1 MLVNTVSGPSSSP
14 ALSSTGSASSSS
26 ALSSGWATPELFSA
40 SSTISSHACQALT
53 ITHGAFEHSLTV
65 TTTSYPTAL
74 QLRDDFLHDL
84 TKSSGGGELSSLVE
98 LWARLLSFAVHR
110 LEGERRGLTGEDLR
124 LLLVTAVETFEK
136 DILRN
141 REVHGVLKELDASA
155 EIKSAILAAYIQ
167 ARHAL
172 RKLSRPA
179 KPQSSLLLAAQ
190 EKKVLLYT
198 VFGGQGNDEHYFDE
212 LRTVYHTYTPLVHD
226 LILSASSML
235 QRQSLEDRFSRFY
248 HQGLDIIAWLEH
260 SERAPEP
267 AYLISAPL
275 SMPLIGLLQLAWY
288 RVIGRVLGA
297 TPAQIQAAVA
307 GTSGHS
313 QGIVT
318 ATVTA
323 VAQSWT
329 QFDNLA
335 LDALRLLLAIGAYS
349 QEHFAVAELPPA
361 IVADAEA
368 HGEGFPGPMLS
379 VVDCPLDQLRKYVDA
394 VNAHLPEDARIAVA
408 LINGPQSAVLAGP
421 PLSLHGFNVW
431 LRGVKAPV
439 KGAQHRVPFSL
450 RKPEISNRF
459 LPITAAFHS
468 SYLADVSDA
477 VLASVPDLTITGEDL
492 RIPVFCTR
500 TGNDLRCRGKQNLIP
515 DLVAMITEQE
525 LVWPKATTF
534 PDATH
539 IIDFGP
545 GGLSGIGTL
554 TNRLKDGTGVRT
566 ILATV
571 AEGLNPDLGY
581 RSEIFDWNPSP
592 QGLAYGQIWSEQYRP
607 QLVQI
612 SGGRRLVDTKLSRLL
627 GLPPIVVAGMTPTT
641 ASWDFCAAIM
651 LAGYHVELALGGYHR
666 SEQLETAI
674 HRLLEE
680 IPSGRGITV
689 NIIYAAPQAV
699 RWQIPLLTR
708 LRTSGVPIE
717 GLTVGAGVP
726 SLEVATSY
734 IRQLGL
740 RHISFKPG
748 SLPAIHQVIAI
759 ARANPTFPVILQWTG
774 GRGGGHHS
782 YEDFHQPI
790 LQAYGA
796 ARSCPNLILV
806 VGSGFG
812 GMEDTFP
819 YLTGE
824 WAQQYNRPLMPFDG
838 ILLGSRM
845 MTAKEAHTSSAVK
858 QAIVAAPGVSD
869 EAHWEQTYTQPAG
882 GIMTVTSEMGEP
894 IHKLA
899 TRGVRLWAELDQ
911 TIFSLSRAQR
921 LTQLQNQRD
930 YLIRRLNADSH
941 KVWFGRDGQGKVVDL
956 EEMTYAE
963 VIRRLVELTFV
974 SAEGRWIDPSF
985 QQLLYDFLLRVDAR
999 IGRATEKEQSPANK
1013 DEGGTQILSCIA
1025 MSMESLCD
1033 PQAAI
1038 EAFLQEN
1045 PNATDQLIG
1054 TQDAQY
1060 FLHLCRR
1067 RGQKPVP
1074 FVPVLDENFEEYF
1087 KKDSLWQ
1094 SEDLNAV
1101 VDGDVERV
1109 CILHGPV
1116 AARYSTMVDE
1126 PAGEIL
1132 NAIHDGYIERL
1143 QMQDPE
1149 YLLDGIPIV
1158 DCFGPYPIV
1167 TDWSMAQ
1174 AGIHCVAI
1182 GNTGSLLYEVY
1193 PEVDAPTPSLDQWLA
1208 ALGGMQGGWRQ
1219 AFFNAATIV
1228 QGQTICENPLRRLFQ
1243 PTPDSYVMVQAGYRS
1258 DTTVAL
1264 FEYRPHSEP
1273 VKVVDIRADET
1284 GTITLEIINHR
1295 NACTAPIGLRLK
1307 YQYRREAVYAP
1318 IHEIMEGRNERVKE
1332 FYYRVWFASGQPAK
1346 WTSVHDTFCEGQL
1359 EVTPDSIA
1367 EFAHCVQNASDA
1379 SSKRRGKTLYAP
1391 LDFGVVVGWEALMK
1405 PLFSHEL
1412 DVDLLT
1418 LVHLTNGFRIPP
1430 DAQPIQA
1437 GAVLETK
1444 SRIQAITIEEAG
1456 KLVEVRGDVYQDG
1469 KVVLELTSQ
1478 FLYRGTHTDWEN
1490 TFRKVD
1496 EEEMELCL
1504 SGPMEVA
1511 VLKSKPWFQPL
1522 DVNVD
1527 LQDQTLIFVLQST
1540 YQYASRD
1547 TFKAV
1552 TTVGDVR
1559 LKSSLPGGS
1568 RSVAK
1573 VAFYA
1578 ATCRGNPVMDYLQRH
1593 GSPVKKRHMFD
1604 NPAPLTN
1611 EGSSLLMR
1619 MPDSNEAYA
1628 HVSWDFNPIHVSS
1641 SLSRYADLPGLI
1653 THGMYTSAR
1662 VRGLVEHYTCASAI
1676 GAFRSFN
1683 CSFTSMVLPG
1693 DEIEVIFQHVGMLA
1707 GRKIISVEAKHVQR
1721 GETVLRGEAEVEPE
1735 ETALLFT
1742 GQGSQQKGMGMKL
1755 YAQSQAARQVWDYAD
1770 AYFSDNYGFRITD
1783 IVRNDPPQL
1792 TVYFGGPQGRHI
1804 REKYMS
1810 MKRERV
1816 TSDGSVHFLPL
1827 FPEIDEDTEFYTYQ
1841 APQGLLSATQFTQ
1854 PALTL
1859 MELAIFADLQARG
1872 LISERSSYAGHS
1884 LGEYAALGAVG
1895 KIFSVESLVQVVF
1908 YRGLLMQFA
1917 VERDDRGRSDF
1928 RMCAVDPSRVC
1939 NGFEEEALQLV
1950 VKTISAQTGQ
1960 LLEIVNFNVAG
1971 LQYVCAGQVQ
1981 ALQCLKTVLDH
1992 IKAAATPLSLPSLIS
2007 PDQLTLLVE
2016 SQPSNLQPTA
2026 TLTRGCATIPLRGID
2041 IPFHSS
2047 YLLPGVP
2054 GFRRCLLELIDSHT
2068 LDPKRLVGKYIPNLT
2083 ARPFDLTREYFEL
2096 VRDMTGSVA
2105 LHEVLNEWKSYTS
2118 ATVDNGLQKL
2128 EGIIQTMRVF

>member
-1 MLVNTVSGPSSSP
+1 MQAQQTKPF
-14 ALSSTGSASSSS
+14 SAYAS
-26 ALSSGWATPELFSA
+26 ALSSGWATPELISVSA
-40 SSTISSHACQALT
+40 TSPHSSQILT
-53 ITHGAFEHSLTV
+53 ITYHAFEHSLAV
-65 TTTSYPTAL
+65 ATTSYPTAL

-84 TKSSGGGELSSLVE
+84 TKTPGVGELSSLVE
-98 LWARLLSFAVHR
+98 LWARFIGFTVHR
-110 LEGERRGLTGEDLR
+110 LEQEPRGLKEEDLR
-124 LLLVTAVETFEK
+124 LLLATALTTFEK

-141 REVHGVLKELDASA
+141 REVHGVLKELEAPADV
-155 EIKSAILAAYIQ
+155 KSAILAAYIR

-172 RKLSRPA
+172 RKLSQLATPPSA
-179 KPQSSLLLAAQ
+179 LFTAAQ
-190 EKKVLLYT
+190 EKKAVLYT
-198 VFGGQGNDEHYFDE
+198 VFGGQGNDEHYFNE
-212 LRTVYHTYTPLVHD
+212 LRTVYNTYRPLVHD
-226 LILSASSML
+226 LIVSASSML
-235 QRQSLEDRFSRFY
+235 QRQSLDDRFSRFY
-248 HQGLDIIAWLEH
+248 HQGMDLITWLEH
-260 SERAPEP
+260 PDRAPDST
-267 AYLISAPL
+267 YLISAPL

-288 RVIGRVLGA
+288 RAVGRVLGS
-297 TPAQIQAAVA
+297 TPAQMQAALA
-307 GTSGHS
+307 GTTGHS

-329 QFDNLA
+329 QFDTLA

-349 QEHFAVAELPPA
+349 QEHFAVAQLPPA
-361 IVADAEA
+361 IVADAET
-368 HGEGFPGPMLS
+368 HGTGFPGPMLS
-379 VVDCPLDQLRKYVDA
+379 VSDCPLAQLRTYVDA
-394 VNAHLPEDARIAVA
+394 VNAHLPEDAHIAIA
-408 LINGPQSAVLAGP
+408 LINGPESAVLAGP

-431 LRGVKAPV
+431 LRGIKAPV
-439 KGAQHRVPFSL
+439 KGAQHRVPFSQ

-468 SYLADVSDA
+468 NYLADVADA
-477 VLASVPDLTITGEDL
+477 VVASVADLTITGDDL

-500 TGNDLRCRGKQNLIP
+500 TGSDLRRRGKQNLIP
-515 DLVAMITEQE
+515 DLVAMITAQE
-525 LVWPKATTF
+525 LVWTKATKF
-534 PDATH
+534 PGATH

-545 GGLSGIGTL
+545 GGLSGIGAL

-571 AEGLNPDLGY
+571 TEGLSSDLGY
-581 RSEIFDWNPSP
+581 RSEIFDWSPSP
-592 QGLAYGQIWSEQYRP
+592 QGLVYGQVWSRQYRP
-607 QLVQI
+607 HLVQV

-627 GLPPIVVAGMTPTT
+627 GLPPVIVAGMTPTT
-641 ASWDFCAAIM
+641 AAWDFCAAIM
-651 LAGYHVELALGGYHR
+651 RAGYHVELALGGYH
-666 SEQLETAI
+666 SAEQLETAI
-674 HRLLEE
+674 NKLLGE
-680 IPSGRGITV
+680 IPPGRGITV
-689 NIIYAAPQAV
+689 NMIYAAPQAV

-708 LRTSGVPIE
+708 LRASGVPIE

-726 SLEVATSY
+726 SLDVATGY
-734 IRQLGL
+734 IRDLGL
-740 RHISFKPG
+740 RHIAFKPG
-748 SLPAIHQVIAI
+748 SVPAIHQVIAI
-759 ARANPTFPVILQWTG
+759 ARAHPTFPVILQWTG

-782 YEDFHQPI
+782 FEDFHQPI
-790 LQAYGA
+790 LQTYGA
-796 ARSCPNLILV
+796 MRSCSNLILV
-806 VGSGFG
+806 AGSGFG
-812 GMEDTFP
+812 GADDTFP

-824 WAQQYNRPLMPFDG
+824 WARHYNRPLMPFDG
-838 ILLGSRM
+838 ILLGSRL
-845 MTAKEAHTSSAVK
+845 MTAKEAHTSPAVK
-858 QAIVAAPGVSD
+858 EAIVAAPGVAN
-869 EAHWEQTYTQPAG
+869 EAEWEQTYKRPAG
-882 GIMTVTSEMGEP
+882 GILTVTSEMGEP

-899 TRGVRLWAELDQ
+899 TRGVRLWAELDR
-911 TIFSLSRAQR
+911 TIFSLDREKR
-921 LTQLQNQRD
+921 LTQLRKQRD
-930 YLIRRLNADSH
+930 YLIHRLNADSH
-941 KVWFGRDGQGKVVDL
+941 KVWFGRDGRGNVVDL

-963 VIRRLVELTFV
+963 VIRRLVELTYV
-974 SAEGRWIDPSF
+974 SAEGRWIDASF
-985 QQLLYDFLLRVDAR
+985 QQLLFDFLMRVQAR
-999 IGRATEKEQSPANK
+999 VGHEAEDEDEERQAA
-1013 DEGGTQILSCIA
+1013 DEGEEQTQRRASAGIA
-1025 MSMESLCD
+1025 SVEELCQ
-1033 PQAAI
+1033 PQSAI
-1038 EAFLQEN
+1038 EAFIQHHSRAE
-1045 PNATDQLIG
+1045 DQLIG

-1074 FVPVLDENFEEYF
+1074 FVPVLDEHFEVYF

-1101 VDGDVERV
+1101 VNADVGRV

-1116 AARYSTMVDE
+1116 AARYSTVVDE

-1132 NAIHDGYIERL
+1132 DGIHNGHIERL
-1143 QMQDPE
+1143 QTLDPD
-1149 YLLDGIPIV
+1149 YHQDGIPIV
-1158 DCFGPYPIV
+1158 DCFGPYPAV
-1167 TDWSMAQ
+1167 NDWSMAQ
-1174 AGIHCVAI
+1174 AGIHCVPV
-1182 GNTGSLLYEVY
+1182 GNTGSLLYEVS
-1193 PEVDAPTPSLDQWLA
+1193 PVVDAPTPSLDQWLA
-1208 ALGGMQGGWRQ
+1208 ALGGTQGGWRQ
-1219 AFFNAATIV
+1219 AFFNTASIV
-1228 QGQTICENPLRRLFQ
+1228 QGRSICENPLRRLFQ
-1243 PTPDSYVMVQAGYRS
+1243 PTRDSYVMVQKGHRS
-1258 DTTVAL
+1258 DTTIAL
-1264 FEYRPHSEP
+1264 FEHRPHSEP
-1273 VKVVDIRADET
+1273 VKVVDIRADEA

-1295 NACTAPIGLRLK
+1295 NAGGAAIGLLLK

-1332 FYYRVWFASGQPAK
+1332 FYYRVWFTEDRPEV
-1346 WTSVHDTFCEGQL
+1346 WTSVHDTFLESQF
-1359 EVTPDSIA
+1359 EVTADSIA

-1418 LVHLTNGFRIPP
+1418 LVHLTNGFRIPA
-1430 DAQPIQA
+1430 DAEPIQA
-1437 GAVLETK
+1437 GAVLETQ

-1456 KLVEVRGDVYQDG
+1456 KLVEVRGDVYHEG

-1496 EEEMELCL
+1496 EEEIEVSL
-1504 SGPMEVA
+1504 SSPMDVA
-1511 VLKSKPWFQPL
+1511 LLKSKPWFRPQDADL
-1522 DVNVD
+1522 D
-1527 LQDQTLIFVLQST
+1527 LQHQTLIFVLQST
-1540 YQYASRD
+1540 YQYASKD

-1568 RSVAK
+1568 RPVAT

-1593 GSPVKKRHMFD
+1593 GSPVKTRHMFD
-1604 NPAPLTN
+1604 QPMPLTGD
-1611 EGSSLLMR
+1611 GSSLLMK
-1619 MPDSNEAYA
+1619 MPASNEAYA

-1693 DEIEVIFQHVGMLA
+1693 DDIEVIFQHVGMLA
-1707 GRKIISVEAKHVQR
+1707 GRKIISVEAKNVQR

-1742 GQGSQQKGMGMKL
+1742 GQGSQQKGMGMQL
-1755 YAQSQAARQVWDYAD
+1755 YTQSEAARQVWDYAD
-1770 AYFSDNYGFRITD
+1770 AYFSDNYGFRITE
-1783 IVRNDPPQL
+1783 IVRNDPEQL
-1792 TVYFGGPQGRHI
+1792 TVTFGGPQGRHI

-1810 MKRERV
+1810 MKRESV
-1816 TSDGSVHFLPL
+1816 GADGSVQLLPL
-1827 FPEIDEDTEFYTYQ
+1827 FPDIDEDTEFYTYH
-1841 APQGLLSATQFTQ
+1841 APGGLLSATQFTQ

-1917 VERDDRGRSDF
+1917 VERDDKGGSDF

-1939 NGFEEEALQLV
+1939 TGFGQDALQRV
-1950 VKTISAQTGQ
+1950 VKAIASQSGQ

-1971 LQYVCAGQVQ
+1971 LQYVCAGQIQ
-1981 ALQCLKTVLDH
+1981 ALQYLKTVLDH
-1992 IKAAATPLSLPSLIS
+1992 INATNNPQSLLS
-2007 PDQLTLLVE
+2007 PDQLPSLVK
-2016 SQPSNLQPTA
+2016 SQISTSPKTTA
-2026 TLTRGCATIPLRGID
+2026 LTRGCATIPLRGID

-2047 YLLPGVP
+2047 YLLAGVP
-2054 GFRRCLLELIDSHT
+2054 GFRRCLLELIDSHA

-2083 ARPFDLTREYFEL
+2083 ARPFELTKDYFEL
-2096 VRDMTGSVA
+2096 VRDLTGSVA
-2105 LHEVLNEWKSYTS
+2105 LYGVLNEWESYTS
-2118 ATVDNGLQKL
+2118 ATGTDGLEKIEAAVQAMK
-2128 EGIIQTMRVF
+2128 VY

>member
-1 MLVNTVSGPSSSP
+1 MFSTINASSVASRSPSLAS
-14 ALSSTGSASSSS
+14 AGSAASF
-26 ALSSGWATPELFSA
+26 ALGSGWATPELLST
-40 SSTISSHACQALT
+40 SSTSSHACQTLT
-53 ITHGAFEHSLTV
+53 ITYHVFEHSLTV
-65 TTTSYPTAL
+65 ASGSYPTAL

-84 TKSSGGGELSSLVE
+84 SKTSGDEELSSLVE
-98 LWARLLSFAVHR
+98 LWARFLSFTVRR
-110 LEGERRGLTGEDLR
+110 LERERRGLKEDDLR
-124 LLLVTAVETFEK
+124 VLLATAMDTFER
-136 DILRN
+136 DILWN
-141 REVHGVLKELDASA
+141 REVHVVVKELDAST
-155 EIKSAILAAYIQ
+155 EVKSTILAAYFQ

-172 RKLSRPA
+172 RKISRPSHPPSA
-179 KPQSSLLLAAQ
+179 LMAAALDR
-190 EKKVLLYT
+190 KAHLYT
-198 VFGGQGNDEHYFDE
+198 MFGGQGNDENYFDE
-212 LRTVYHTYTPLVHD
+212 LRMVYNTYRPLVRD
-226 LILSASSML
+226 LVVSASSML
-235 QRQSLEDRFSRFY
+235 QRQSLDDRFSRFY
-248 HQGLDIIAWLEH
+248 HQGLDIITWLEH
-260 SERAPEP
+260 SERAPDS

-288 RVIGRVLGA
+288 RVIGRVLGS
-297 TPAQIQAAVA
+297 TPAQIQAALA
-307 GTSGHS
+307 GTTGHS

-329 QFDNLA
+329 QFDSLS

-349 QEHFAVAELPPA
+349 QDHFAVAELPPV

-379 VVDCPLDQLRKYVDA
+379 VTDCPLDQLQKYVDA
-394 VNAHLPEDARIAVA
+394 VNAHLSEDARIAIA

-431 LRGVKAPV
+431 LRGVKAPA
-439 KGAQHRVPFSL
+439 KGTQHRIPFSK

-477 VLASVPDLTITGEDL
+477 VLASVPDLTIRGDDL

-500 TGNDLRCRGKQNLIP
+500 TGSDLRAFGSQNIVP
-515 DLVAMITEQE
+515 DLVAMITSQE
-525 LVWPKATTF
+525 LVWTEATKL
-534 PDATH
+534 PGATH

-545 GGLSGIGTL
+545 GGVSGIGAL

-571 AEGLNPDLGY
+571 AEGTNTDLGY
-581 RSEIFDWNPSP
+581 RSEIFDWCPSP
-592 QGLAYGQIWSEQYRP
+592 ALAYGQIWSEQYRP
-607 QLVQI
+607 KLVQV
-612 SGGRRLVDTKLSRLL
+612 SGSRPMVDTKLSRLL
-627 GLPPIVVAGMTPTT
+627 GLPPVIVAGMTPTT
-641 ASWDFCAAIM
+641 TAWDFCAAVM
-651 LAGYHVELALGGYHR
+651 KAGYHVELALGGYHR
-666 SEQLETAI
+666 ADQLETAI
-674 HRLLEE
+674 QRLLKE
-680 IPSGRGITV
+680 IPPGRGITV
-689 NIIYAAPQAV
+689 NMIYAAPKAV
-699 RWQIPLLTR
+699 RWQVPLLTR
-708 LRTSGVPIE
+708 LRASGVPIE

-734 IRQLGL
+734 IRDLGL

-759 ARANPTFPVILQWTG
+759 ARAHPNFPVILQWTG

-782 YEDFHQPI
+782 FEDFHQPI

-796 ARSCPNLILV
+796 VRSCSNLILV
-806 VGSGFG
+806 AGSGFG
-812 GMEDTFP
+812 GAEDTFP

-824 WAQQYNRPLMPFDG
+824 WAQRYNRPLMPFDG
-838 ILLGSRM
+838 ILVGSRM
-845 MTAKEAHTSSAVK
+845 MTAKEAHTSPAVK
-858 QAIVAAPGVSD
+858 QAIVAAPGVAD
-869 EAHWEQTYTQPAG
+869 EADWEQTYTQPAG

-899 TRGVRLWAELDQ
+899 TRGVRLWAELDR
-911 TIFSLSRAQR
+911 TIFKLDRAKR
-921 LTQLQNQRD
+921 LTELQKQRD
-930 YLIRRLNADSH
+930 YIIRRLNADSH
-941 KVWFGRDGQGKVVDL
+941 KVWFGRDELGNVVDL

-963 VIRRLVELTFV
+963 VISRLVELTYV
-974 SAEGRWIDPSF
+974 SLEGRWIDPSF
-985 QQLLYDFLLRVDAR
+985 QQFLFDFLLRVEAR
-999 IGRATEKEQSPANK
+999 IGHEREEQDGDDMEITSSVVASVDDLRDPKPAIDKFLEQNP
-1013 DEGGTQILSCIA
+1013 C
-1025 MSMESLCD
+1025 
-1033 PQAAI
+1033 AA
-1038 EAFLQEN
+1038 
-1045 PNATDQLIG
+1045 DQLMG

-1116 AARYSTMVDE
+1116 AARHSTVVDE
-1126 PAGEIL
+1126 PARKIL
-1132 NAIHDGYIERL
+1132 DAIHDGHIERL
-1143 QMQDPE
+1143 EMRDPDYFE
-1149 YLLDGIPIV
+1149 DGIPIV
-1158 DCFGPYPIV
+1158 HCFGPYPTV
-1167 TDWSMAQ
+1167 SEWSMAQ
-1174 AGIHCVAI
+1174 AGIHCVPV
-1182 GNTGSLLYEVY
+1182 GNTGSLLYEVS
-1193 PEVDAPTPSLDQWLA
+1193 PEMNAPMPSLDQWLA
-1208 ALGGMQGGWRQ
+1208 ALGGTQGGWRQ
-1219 AFFNAATIV
+1219 AFFNAPTIV
-1228 QGQTICENPLRRLFQ
+1228 QGRAISENPLRRLFQ
-1243 PTPDSYVMVQAGYRS
+1243 PTRDSYVMVQTGHRS
-1258 DTTVAL
+1258 DTTVSL

-1273 VKVVDIRADET
+1273 VKVVDIRADES
-1284 GTITLEIINHR
+1284 GSITLEIINYR
-1295 NACTAPIGLRLK
+1295 NAGGAAIGLRLM
-1307 YQYRREAVYAP
+1307 YQYRRDAVYAP
-1318 IHEIMEGRNERVKE
+1318 IHEIMDGRNERVKE
-1332 FYYRVWFASGQPAK
+1332 FYYRVWFTNSQPKK
-1346 WTSVHDTFCEGQL
+1346 WTSVHDTFCETGL
-1359 EVTPDSIA
+1359 EVTADSIA

-1430 DAQPIQA
+1430 DAQPIQE

-1444 SRIQAITIEEAG
+1444 SRIQAITIEDAG
-1456 KLVEVRGDVYQDG
+1456 KLVEVRGDVCQDG

-1511 VLKSKPWFQPL
+1511 LLKSKPWFKPRDADL
-1522 DVNVD
+1522 D

-1559 LKSSLPGGS
+1559 LKSSLPGRS
-1568 RSVAK
+1568 SSVAT

-1593 GSPVKKRHMFD
+1593 GSPVKKRHMF
-1604 NPAPLTN
+1604 NSPNPLTG
-1611 EGSSLLMR
+1611 EGSSLMMR

-1707 GRKIISVEAKHVQR
+1707 GRKIISVEAKHVGR

-1742 GQGSQQKGMGMKL
+1742 GQGSQQKGMGMQL
-1755 YAQSQAARQVWDYAD
+1755 YTQSEAARQVWDYAD
-1770 AYFSDNYGFRITD
+1770 TYFSDNYGFRITD
-1783 IVRNDPPQL
+1783 IVRNDPKEL

-1810 MKRERV
+1810 MKRESV
-1816 TSDGSVHFLPL
+1816 GTDGNVQLLPL
-1827 FPEIDEDTEFYTYQ
+1827 FPEIDEDTEFYTYH

-1859 MELAIFADLQARG
+1859 MELAIFADLQAKG

-1917 VERDDRGRSDF
+1917 VERDDRGQSDF

-1939 NGFEEEALQLV
+1939 AGFDQAALQLV
-1950 VKTISAQTGQ
+1950 VETIAAETGQ
-1960 LLEIVNFNVAG
+1960 LLQIVNFNVAG

-1981 ALQCLKTVLDH
+1981 PLRCLKSVLDH
-1992 IKAAATPLSLPSLIS
+1992 INATAASTLPSNVLS
-2007 PDQLTLLVE
+2007 PDQLTSLVK
-2016 SQPSNLQPTA
+2016 SQVATTQTNTA
-2026 TLTRGCATIPLRGID
+2026 LTRGCATIPLKGID

-2047 YLLPGVP
+2047 HLLPGVP
-2054 GFRRCLLELIDSHT
+2054 GFRRCLLDLIDRHA
-2068 LDPKRLVGKYIPNLT
+2068 LDPKRLVGKYVPNLT
-2083 ARPFDLTREYFEL
+2083 ARPFQLTKEYFEMVKDL
-2096 VRDMTGSVA
+2096 TGSVA
-2105 LHEVLNEWKSYTS
+2105 LGGVLNEWETYMSTAGTCGMEKIES
-2118 ATVDNGLQKL
+2118 V
-2128 EGIIQTMRVF
+2128 IQSMKVF